1 MKKVSLFLFI
11 CILIVSAMDIHSQH
25 INGPVS
31 SSSSKGVRPEIFTT
45 YAFSFKG
52 NSRVLSDSYGNNAAS
67 MSALLER
74 VEAERS
80 RIGSGEFKIGVSSNT
95 ASSGNEKK
103 ALRLARSRALVVK
116 SFLIKKAGLREDD
129 FLTSVTADG
138 RSPQDDIVTAGLVPA
153 AGRSSD
159 CTSVKNK

>member
-11 CILIVSAMDIHSQH
+11 CILTVSAMDIHSQH
-25 INGPVS
+25 INGPV

-103 ALRLARSRALVVK
+103 SAALGAFACVGGKVFSD
-116 SFLIKKAGLREDD
+116 KKGRFEGRRFSNLCHCRR
-129 FLTSVTADG
+129 
-138 RSPQDDIVTAGLVPA
+138 RSPQDDIVTAGLGSLPQ
-153 AGRSSD
+153 AGLQTVLR
-159 CTSVKNK
+159 

>member
-11 CILIVSAMDIHSQH
+11 CILTVSAMDIHSQH

-116 SFLIKKAGLREDD
+116 SFLIKKAGLRKR
-129 FLTSVTADG
+129 FSNLCHCRRAFASGRYRYG
-138 RSPQDDIVTAGLVPA
+138 RSGSCRRQVFRRYFGE
-153 AGRSSD
+153 
-159 CTSVKNK
+159 K

>member
-1 MKKVSLFLFI
+1 M
-11 CILIVSAMDIHSQH
+11 
-25 INGPVS
+25 
-31 SSSSKGVRPEIFTT
+31 
-45 YAFSFKG
+45 
-52 NSRVLSDSYGNNAAS
+52 SDSYGNNAAS

-129 FLTSVTADG
+129 FLTSVTSDG

-159 CTSVKNK
+159 GTSVKNK

>member
-11 CILIVSAMDIHSQH
+11 CILTASAMDVHSQQ

-31 SSSSKGVRPEIFTT
+31 SSSGVRPEVFGT
-45 YAFSFKG
+45 YVLTFRG
-52 NSRVLSDSYGNNAAS
+52 NSKVLSDAYGDNARSIEAILGRIAS
-67 MSALLER
+67 
-74 VEAERS
+74 ERS
-80 RIGSGEFKIGVSSNT
+80 RIESGEFKIGVSSNT

-103 ALRLARSRALVVK
+103 ALRVARSRALVVK
-116 SFLIKKAGLREDD
+116 SFLIKKAGLKEDD
-129 FLTSVTADG
+129 FLTTVTADG

-159 CTSVKNK
+159 GTSVRNK